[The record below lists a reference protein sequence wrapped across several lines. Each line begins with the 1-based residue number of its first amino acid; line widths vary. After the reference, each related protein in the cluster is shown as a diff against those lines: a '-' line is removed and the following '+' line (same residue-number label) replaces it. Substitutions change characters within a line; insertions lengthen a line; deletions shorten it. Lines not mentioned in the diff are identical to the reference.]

1 MKKRA
6 KIAVQV
12 KRYLTKVLDMDTL
25 QDLGV
30 IGAFI
35 LMHVVA
41 IIILGA
47 ILIALDYDATPIQ
60 FKPSVLTMNNVK
72 RTKSGDLAFYHTHTE
87 TGEQYYRVGIQWKHA
102 KTHKIVSKK
111 SIGL

>member
-12 KRYLTKVLDMDTL
+12 KRYLTKVLNMDTL

-30 IGAFI
+30 IGAFL
-35 LMHVVA
+35 LMHVIA
-41 IIILGA
+41 IVILGA
-47 ILIALDYDATPIQ
+47 ILIAIDYDATPMQ
-60 FKPSVLTMNNVK
+60 FKPSPLPMNKVQ
-72 RTKSGDLAFYHTHTE
+72 RTKSGDLAFYHTRIE
-87 TGEQYYRVGIQWKHA
+87 SGEQYYRVGIQWKHA